1 MHSLLNHVAAA
12 PVVAACAA
20 IEPALMAPLQAHEMS
35 RYASPVCCLCAL
47 RALTIALRSLY
58 EALQAAQ
65 TNGEVSFE
73 EKRAM
78 HWLSDARNAAP
89 PAPVEAAAQPLV
101 EEVVAAAPPASPAAP
116 VSQPPPVATPE
127 PAAPEAVT
135 AAVVEAPAAE
145 VPQVAPLARAHTFC
159 CSY

>member
-1 MHSLLNHVAAA
+1 MLSLCFARTHD
-12 PVVAACAA
+12 
-20 IEPALMAPLQAHEMS
+20 
-35 RYASPVCCLCAL
+35 
-47 RALTIALRSLY
+47 IALHRLY

-78 HWLSDARNAAP
+78 HWLSDARNAAL
-89 PAPVEAAAQPLV
+89 PAPVEAAQPPV

-127 PAAPEAVT
+127 AAAPEAVV

-145 VPQVAPLARAHTFC
+145 VPQVAPLACAPIFC
-159 CSY
+159 CSF